1 MMKKVL
7 LLIGGMSLLVS
18 CSDYVNKNAIKG
30 ADPYDMI
37 MSLEKEGFTKLIMN
51 TDIGTSIQMSN
62 DIGGLKQ
69 RYSTF
74 SIDNKSVESVSV
86 SIQVD
91 GVTKYVDAGK
101 SFIQFSATMPYDAM
115 NQEAVSKW
123 VDKNYNNDKK
133 DTIIGDAK
141 FIILAPSKLVRMLTI
156 EKIK

>member
-1 MMKKVL
+1 MKKIILGVGL
-7 LLIGGMSLLVS
+7 LALVS
-18 CSDYVNKNAIKG
+18 CSEYVNENAIKG
-30 ADPYDMI
+30 ADPYDMV

-62 DIGGLKQ
+62 DIDGLKQ

-101 SFIQFSATMPYDAM
+101 SFIQFSATMPYDEM
-115 NQEAVSKW
+115 NQEAISKW
-123 VDKNYNNDKK
+123 VDNNYNNDKK

-141 FIILAPSKLVRMLTI
+141 FTMLAPSKLVRMLTI
-156 EKIK
+156 EKVK